1 MEDGTFYGHLVY
13 FTAIW
18 YILWPFLVYFFPFWY
33 VVARKIWQP
42 RIEILKPQKHFIQ
55 KTFFRVG
62 SSRQQEKGGSPRFC
76 CELG

>member
-1 MEDGTFYGHLVY
+1 M
-13 FTAIW
+13 AIW
-18 YILWPFLVYFFPFWY
+18 YIFPFWY
-33 VVARKIWQP
+33 VVARNIWQP

-55 KTFFRVG
+55 KTFFFRVR